1 VTHEPFSVLLP
12 VYARDHAAYLERSLR
27 SAVAEQT
34 RRPDEVVLV
43 QDGPV
48 GTDVRG
54 VIDGFRAGA
63 VAPVTVVDL
72 QHNLGLG
79 RALDAGLAACRYDIV
94 ARQDADDIS
103 LPRRFATLVPLVEA
117 GDDLVGSGLLE
128 FGSTEDDVVGCRTPP
143 TEPAAIA
150 RYARFHSPFNHPSV
164 VYRRS
169 AVLAVGGY
177 QDLPLLEDYWLF
189 VRMIHHGALVR
200 NVAEPLVLYRVGSG
214 AFARRGGSR
223 LLLSEVELQRRM
235 HRLGFTTP
243 AEYARNLLVRGGY
256 RLVPERARRT
266 AYRRVFGVGSS
277 APDDSGPVGNLEA
290 DVSSSQR
297 LDR

>member
-1 VTHEPFSVLLP
+1 MSACPFSLLLP
-12 VYARDHAAYLERSLR
+12 VYGRDQAAFLERSLR
-27 SAVAEQT
+27 SAVTEQV
-34 RRPDEVVLV
+34 RPPDEVVLV

-48 GTDVRG
+48 GPDLRR
-54 VIDGFRAGA
+54 VIDRFRVQAA
-63 VAPVTVVDL
+63 VPVTVVDL

-79 RALDAGLAACRYDIV
+79 RALDVGLAACRYDIV

-103 LPRRFATLVPLVEA
+103 APRRFATLVPLIEW

-128 FGSTEDDVVGCRTPP
+128 FGRDETDVVGQRTPP
-143 TEPAAIA
+143 TDPAAIA

-169 AVLAVGGY
+169 AVRAVGGY
-177 QDLPLLEDYWLF
+177 EDLPLLEDYWLF
-189 VRMIHHGALVR
+189 VRMIEHGARVR

-223 LLLSEVELQRRM
+223 LLRSEVELQRRM
-235 HRLGFTTP
+235 HRLGFTTT

-256 RLVPERARRT
+256 RLVPERARRS

-277 APDDSGPVGNLEA
+277 ASVGPGQVGTLDA
-290 DVSSSQR
+290 DVTSSQR
-297 LDR
+297 LDW

>member
-1 VTHEPFSVLLP
+1 VTHEPFSLLLP

-34 RRPDEVVLV
+34 RPPDEVVLV

-48 GTDVRG
+48 GADLRR
-54 VIDGFRAGA
+54 VIDRFRAEA
-63 VAPVTVVDL
+63 VVPVTVVDL
-72 QHNLGLG
+72 QHNRGLG

-103 LPRRFATLVPLVEA
+103 LPQRFATLVPLVEA

-128 FGSTEDDVVGCRTPP
+128 FGTDETDVVGRRTPP
-143 TEPAAIA
+143 TAPDEIA

-189 VRMIHHGALVR
+189 VRMIHTGARVR

-223 LLLSEVELQRRM
+223 LLRSEVELQRRM
-235 HRLGFTTP
+235 HRLGFTTT

-266 AYRRVFGVGSS
+266 AYRRVFGASRTGACDAS
-277 APDDSGPVGNLEA
+277 
-290 DVSSSQR
+290 
-297 LDR
+297 